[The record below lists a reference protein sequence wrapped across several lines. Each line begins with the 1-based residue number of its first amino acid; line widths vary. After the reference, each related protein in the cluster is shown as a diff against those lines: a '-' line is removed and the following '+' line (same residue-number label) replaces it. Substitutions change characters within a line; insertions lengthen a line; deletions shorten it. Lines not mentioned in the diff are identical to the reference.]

1 MLARLGFMTR
11 AYKARV
17 GPLDTISTIPIR
29 SFFTRKPDHRRS
41 WVLQLSLGSG
51 SASSKFVNERI
62 LTEGFELPEYRP
74 NRPHPYPSEGRRVS
88 SWSAPVHGKKTI
100 CHANRPSTACR
111 LLQDSSYR
119 SRCRLL
125 AAKHLAMVSCG
136 RSLAEATARA
146 LGIRTSALPAEP
158 QTIASLSEVVTP
170 ISRFDAAV
178 QVLTA
183 ATVRS

>member
-51 SASSKFVNERI
+51 SASGKFVNERI

-136 RSLAEATARA
+136 RGPSRGHREGAWDQNQCLAGGAADHR
-146 LGIRTSALPAEP
+146 EP
-158 QTIASLSEVVTP
+158 FRGSDTNQP
-170 ISRFDAAV
+170 I
-178 QVLTA
+178 
-183 ATVRS
+183 